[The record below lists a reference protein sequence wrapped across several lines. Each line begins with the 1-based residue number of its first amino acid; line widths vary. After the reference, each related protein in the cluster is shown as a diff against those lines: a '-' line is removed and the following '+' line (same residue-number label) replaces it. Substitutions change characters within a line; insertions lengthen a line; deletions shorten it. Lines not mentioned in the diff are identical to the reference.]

1 MKILLIED
9 DDMTRELL
17 SAKLSAARYAVEQAG
32 DGELGL
38 ELALLW
44 PYDLILLDLQIPKL
58 DGLSVCRQLRERGNA
73 TPILMLTAHDAEEDI
88 VTGLDS
94 GADDYVTKPFDM
106 NQVLARI
113 RALLRRGAMG
123 SGQLPSLCWGQ
134 LSLNPATADVKY
146 GDQVIALTP
155 KEYSLLELF
164 LRNPQRVF
172 SRSTILDH
180 LWTMDDYPTEGAV
193 TNLVKDLRNRLKRS
207 GVNET
212 VIQTVYGLGYRLNND
227 TSLAE
232 AEDTSPPTAEAEGD
246 SQASQNLA
254 SITAR
259 FQSSIQQR
267 VRVLEE
273 VTRALQAGG
282 VAASK
287 RALARE
293 EAHRLAGGLGTFGY
307 EEGSVL
313 ARQIEH
319 LLGEDTPLNDGT
331 VTKLSQ
337 TLLALKQTLVEE
349 TSSISTTTETSPAG
363 QKRLIAIN
371 LPNEVVLSL
380 NALGANQDWDV
391 QVFSTVEK
399 ALQEYQSAA
408 DVVLLGLNSTS
419 REAKKFL
426 PLGELKRHWPEVP
439 IVVISS
445 QETLAERVQAV
456 RFGAE
461 RYLVFPVVPEK
472 LLEILTD
479 LIALSEASEAHI
491 MVVDD
496 DSEVSAKIVESLTP
510 WGLQVTTLADSNQF
524 WEVLRQTNPDLLIL
538 ERDMPTFS
546 GVDLCQV
553 VRKDSQYGELPILMM
568 TSYPN
573 QLSVQQVFEL
583 GCDDLINKPIIIP
596 ELITRVLSR
605 IERSR
610 LRQQLDR
617 MRQQQAVY
625 WQRQEQFDPITR
637 LANARYFD
645 RFLQQQW
652 ERHQQDQAPISLIL
666 CAPDGFADY
675 QQTYGRQASEQLLR
689 QIGQILQSTINPNI
703 DLAAHYSD
711 EAFSIVLPNTNLD
724 GALRVASRIQQAI
737 AKGGNIASKAKSKS
751 ISLSL
756 GIGGTTPV
764 ANQVCDDLL
773 KTADQALKA
782 SRERGGNTFCL
793 YPI

>member
-232 AEDTSPPTAEAEGD
+232 AEDTSSPTAEAEGD

>member
-232 AEDTSPPTAEAEGD
+232 AGDTSSPTAEAEGD

>member
-349 TSSISTTTETSPAG
+349 TSSISTATETSPAG

-666 CAPDGFADY
+666 CVPDGFADY